1 MTEEKTLTVASIP
14 GFVAA
19 RPSLAERVDPS
30 SLQVREIGD
39 GNLNQVFV
47 CRDADGRT
55 LVLKQALPYVRLV
68 GPSWPMTEERAT
80 REAAAIAAHAAASD
94 SVCRVLYFDREQFVL
109 ALEDLSD
116 HTVLRTLLNDGGTV
130 DGIAER
136 LGRHVAD
143 TAFATSFAGVGQ
155 ERFRQAAAAA
165 ANAEMC
171 SLTEDVVF
179 TEPFVGADRNSVRLP
194 EVQRTVDRLQR
205 DTAWVDGA
213 MAMKLRFLTVQEAL
227 VHGDLHTGSVFVRR
241 GGKGLSV
248 RTFDP
253 EFAFY
258 GPVGFDLGLLW
269 ANLLAAGVRA
279 HVLGDPVR
287 GDALFAAPGAAW
299 DAFHQ
304 QIRTLWPRRSDS
316 SKYPDALLEQWL
328 PSILQDAFGFAGC
341 EAARRVIG
349 LAKISDLES
358 LPDQQYR
365 RAADAVLE
373 LSRVL
378 LVGRAELDHA
388 GLRTAAAG
396 VVSTVPR

>member
-1 MTEEKTLTVASIP
+1 MTEATTLTVASIP
-14 GFVAA
+14 GYVAA
-19 RPSLAERVDPS
+19 RPSLAGRVDS
-30 SLQVREIGD
+30 ASLQAREIGD

-47 CRDADGRT
+47 CRDAQGRT

-80 REAAAIAAHAAASD
+80 REAAAIAAHAAASE
-94 SVCRVLYFDREQFVL
+94 SVCRVLYFDREHFVL

-116 HTVLRTLLNDGGTV
+116 HTVLRTLLNEGGAV

-143 TAFATSFAGVGQ
+143 TAFATSVAGVGQ

-165 ANAEMC
+165 VNAEMC

-194 EVQRTVDRLQR
+194 AVQTTVDRLQR
-205 DTAWVDGA
+205 DSAWVGGA

-241 GGKGLSV
+241 DPDGLSV
-248 RTFDP
+248 KTFDP

-258 GPVGFDLGLLW
+258 GPIGFDLGLLW

-279 HVLGDPVR
+279 HVLGHSDR
-287 GDALFAAPGAAW
+287 GDALFAAPEAAW
-299 DAFHQ
+299 DAFDQ
-304 QIRTLWPRRSDS
+304 RLRAAWSGRTDS
-316 SKYPDALLEQWL
+316 RKYPDSLLEQWL
-328 PSILQDAFGFAGC
+328 QSIRQDAFGFAGC

-358 LPDQQYR
+358 LPDEQYR

-378 LVGRAELDHA
+378 LVDRSRLDHA
-388 GLRTAAAG
+388 TLRSAAAG
-396 VVSTVPR
+396 AVESVPR

>member
-1 MTEEKTLTVASIP
+1 MTEATTLTVASIP
-14 GFVAA
+14 DFVAA
-19 RPSLAERVDPS
+19 RPPLAGRVDATT
-30 SLQVREIGD
+30 LQVREIGD

-47 CRDADGRT
+47 CRDSDGRT

-80 REAAAIAAHAAASD
+80 REAAAIAAHAAASEA
-94 SVCRVLYFDREQFVL
+94 VCRVLYFDREHFVL

-116 HTVLRTLLNDGGTV
+116 HTVLRTVLNDGGAV

-155 ERFRQAAAAA
+155 EQVRQAAATAV
-165 ANAEMC
+165 NAEMC

-179 TEPFVGADRNSVRLP
+179 TEPFLGADRNSVRLP
-194 EVQRTVDRLQR
+194 AVQATVDRLQR
-205 DTAWVDGA
+205 DSAWVDGA

-241 GGKGLSV
+241 DRNGLSV
-248 RTFDP
+248 KTFDP

-279 HVLGDPVR
+279 HVLGDDAR
-287 GDALFAAPGAAW
+287 GDALFRAPAAAW
-299 DAFHQ
+299 DAFDQ
-304 QIRTLWPRRSDS
+304 RIRALWTDR
-316 SKYPDALLEQWL
+316 PDPGRFPDVFLEQWL
-328 PSILQDAFGFAGC
+328 RSILQDAFGFAGC

-358 LPDQQYR
+358 LPDEQYH
-365 RAADAVLE
+365 RAADALLE

-378 LVGRAELDHA
+378 LVDRSTLDHDH
-388 GLRTAAAG
+388 LHAAATG
-396 VVSTVPR
+396 VLASVPR